1 MTNNQE
7 INFTNKITFANDIEV
22 GKTIDELFVP
32 GATTVTVVA
41 QEARYI
47 NGMMFFTVQFK
58 STATNAWQ
66 QLLKF
71 KGNDYRPVKIEAV
84 SIMDTQAGT
93 NVTGLIGLTG
103 TIQNITTIV
112 AGRTYYITGFYFIK

>member
-1 MTNNQE
+1 MINNQE
-7 INFTNKITFANDIEV
+7 INFTNKITFDKDIEI
-22 GKTIDELFVP
+22 GKDIELFE
-32 GATTVTVVA
+32 GGSTAVTITS

-47 NGMMFFTVQFK
+47 NGMVFFTVQFK

-71 KGNDYRPVKIEAV
+71 KDTEFRSVKVEAV

-93 NVTGLIGLTG
+93 NVTGVIGLTG
-103 TIQNITTIV
+103 IIQNIATIV
-112 AGRTYYITGFYFIK
+112 ASRTYTITGFYFIK